1 MAIGFWRLAVGGE
14 EWAWNLRDG
23 CLMAFAIRISRDVTK
38 AVSQRSR
45 AASGQFTL
53 SVESPEGKHTAGLVF
68 IRSWSDKADDV
79 WVSMEQVLQFTDRGI
94 FCARAGVY
102 LDPWKP
108 VERAV
113 ISHGHSDHAYPGHQ
127 HYLCTSDAMPV
138 MRHRLYLEDHSIQ
151 TLPYGEQV
159 FINGVAFSFHPA
171 GHIPGSAQIRVEY
184 KSEVWVF
191 SGDYKIQDDGISAPF
206 EVVKCNVFITEST
219 FGLPIYKWKP
229 QAETFNEIN
238 EWWLKNQREGKS
250 SVITGYTLGKS
261 QRILMNVDPS
271 IGRIFTH
278 GAVDSI
284 NKVLRSQG
292 INLPEAPRVTD
303 DIPKEDLKGALIIC
317 PPSAVGSPWVR
328 RFLPYSLGVASGWM
342 KLRGTRRRRGA
353 DRGFVLSDHAD
364 WNDLNAVIRSTG
376 AEKVYVTHGYSEIF
390 AHWLNTQGIEAHE
403 VKTRFEGELGE
414 MAESA
419 GRGDGEVVSD

>member
-1 MAIGFWRLAVGGE
+1 
-14 EWAWNLRDG
+14 
-23 CLMAFAIRISRDVTK
+23 
-38 AVSQRSR
+38 
-45 AASGQFTL
+45 
-53 SVESPEGKHTAGLVF
+53 
-68 IRSWSDKADDV
+68 
-79 WVSMEQVLQFTDRGI
+79 MEQLLQFTERGI
-94 FCARAGVY
+94 FCARADVY

-108 VERAV
+108 VERAI

-127 HYLCTSDAMPV
+127 HYLCTSEAMPV
-138 MRHRLYLEDHSIQ
+138 IRHRLYLHDHSIQ

-159 FINGVAFSFHPA
+159 SINGVNFSFHPA

-184 KSEVWVF
+184 KDQVWVF
-191 SGDYKIQDDGISAPF
+191 SGDYKIQDDRISAPF
-206 EVVKCNVFITEST
+206 ELVRCDVFITEST
-219 FGLPIYKWKP
+219 FGMPIYKWKSE
-229 QAETFNEIN
+229 AEVFNEIN
-238 EWWLKNQREGKS
+238 EWWIKNQREGKS

-271 IGRIFTH
+271 IGKIFTH

-284 NKVLRSQG
+284 NKLMRSQG
-292 INLPEAPRVTD
+292 IDLPAAPRVTD
-303 DIPKEDLKGALIIC
+303 NVPKEDLKGALIIC

-364 WNDLNAVIRSTG
+364 WNDLNAVIRNTG
-376 AEKVYVTHGYSEIF
+376 AGKVYVTHGYSEIF
-390 AHWLNTQGIEAHE
+390 AHWLNTQGIEAQE

-414 MAESA
+414 MAEGVGDESA
-419 GRGDGEVVSD
+419 EGPLAG